1 MFILDYRFANYKECH
16 SPKKKNEIV
25 STKGLV
31 EGGDGAAD
39 VGSND
44 EPDDEAAAVAMEKKY
59 SDGRCSATIMCG
71 RRK

>member
-1 MFILDYRFANYKECH
+1 MSLTE
-16 SPKKKNEIV
+16 KKNEIV

-44 EPDDEAAAVAMEKKY
+44 EPDDEAPAVAMKKIQ
-59 SDGRCSATIMCG
+59 RWTM
-71 RRK
+71 